1 MNFWDSSA
9 IVPLCVNEPATP
21 AARSI
26 LAKDPYTVVW
36 WATRTECLSALARQ
50 TREGGITTAGE
61 RQARQVLETIAKSWT
76 EIQPTDRLRATAER
90 LLAVHPLRPA
100 DAFQLAA
107 ALLCGA
113 VDRRAACPS
122 CALTT
127 VYESPLTKKDLICF
141 LSNERQPV
149 WFQSKPDDRVRNGFR
164 TILID
169 PK

>member
-9 IVPLCVNEPATP
+9 IVPVCVNEPAT
-21 AARSI
+21 AAAKSI

-61 RQARQVLETIAKSWT
+61 RQARQVLETLAKSWT

-90 LLAVHPLRPA
+90 LLAVHPLRAA

-107 ALLCGA
+107 ALLWCRGQTSGMSI
-113 VDRRAACPS
+113 V
-122 CALTT
+122 
-127 VYESPLTKKDLICF
+127 CF
-141 LSNERQPV
+141 
-149 WFQSKPDDRVRNGFR
+149 DDRLRVAAHKEGFC
-164 TILID
+164 LL
-169 PK
+169 PFE